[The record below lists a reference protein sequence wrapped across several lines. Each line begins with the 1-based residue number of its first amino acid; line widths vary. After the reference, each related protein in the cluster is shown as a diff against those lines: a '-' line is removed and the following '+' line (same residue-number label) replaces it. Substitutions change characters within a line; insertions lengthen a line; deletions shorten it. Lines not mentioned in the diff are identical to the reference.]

1 MSFMSFVSTQPEFL
15 VAAAGELSG
24 IGTAINAGNMAAA
37 GPTTGIFPAG
47 ADEVSALTTARFVAH
62 AQSYQAV
69 AAQAA
74 AIHEQFVTLLASN
87 ADAYATAE
95 AANAA
100 GAA

>member
-1 MSFMSFVSTQPEFL
+1 MSFLFTQPEFL
-15 VAAAGELSG
+15 TAAAAELSG
-24 IGTAINAGNMAAA
+24 IGSAVHAGNTAAA

-47 ADEVSALTTARFVAH
+47 ADEVSMLTTAQFVAH
-62 AQSYQAV
+62 AQNYQTV

-74 AIHEQFVTLLASN
+74 AIHEQFVALLSGN
-87 ADAYATAE
+87 ADAYAVTE